1 MLTRGLTSARVSPN
15 AGALVV
21 CCAADVRGS
30 ADTTWSLLL
39 RAAAASTASAFASIA
54 AARALRRLLRSVT
67 EFAGA
72 DIIRF
77 AASALAGVRCLVV
90 KGLSSVVRVG
100 TAVPPM
106 PMVDMGGDSN
116 VFLSFERPK
125 EF

>member
-1 MLTRGLTSARVSPN
+1 M
-15 AGALVV
+15 
-21 CCAADVRGS
+21 RGS

-39 RAAAASTASAFASIA
+39 RAAAASTASALASIA

-72 DIIRF
+72 DNRF

-90 KGLSSVVRVG
+90 NGLSSVVRVG
-100 TAVPPM
+100 TAVP

-125 EF
+125 AF